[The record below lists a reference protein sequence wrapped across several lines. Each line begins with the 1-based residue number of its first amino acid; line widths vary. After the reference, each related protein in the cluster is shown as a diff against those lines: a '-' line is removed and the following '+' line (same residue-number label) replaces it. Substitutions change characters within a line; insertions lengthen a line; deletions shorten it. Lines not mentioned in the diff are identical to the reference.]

1 MLCMVQC
8 GYLFTVVYQQRWVS
22 GDALEGGLQLDTPF
36 KGSLISIAKVQEIS
50 ENT

>member
-1 MLCMVQC
+1 MLCMVLC
-8 GYLFTVVYQQRWVS
+8 GYLFTVVFS